1 MKRLM
6 FVIMAVFMGA
16 GVSLFAEETSSAA
29 VPGINGADTAWVLMS
44 AALVMLMT
52 PALGFFYGGM
62 VRKKNVLSVLM
73 KAFITLAVISMQW
86 MVIGY
91 SLSFGEG
98 NGFIGGFQHFML
110 NGVGQEGS
118 NYAPN
123 IPGLAFM
130 IFQAMF
136 AVITPALIFGAFVER
151 VKFSSFLLFTVLW
164 ATFIYNPICHWV
176 WGKGGWLAEMGAL
189 DFAGGIVVHVSAGIA
204 ALVTAFV
211 IGKRKGTESLGPI
224 PHNLPFT
231 VLGAGLLWFGW
242 FGFNAGSALGA
253 NGIAANAFVTTN
265 MAASSAAVTWAVIE
279 WIRNGKPTMLG
290 TVSGA
295 IAGLATIT
303 PSAGFVDAGA
313 ALIIGVIASMFCF
326 VAVSIIKMKF
336 KYDDSLDAFGVHGVG
351 GMIGP
356 LLTGVFANPAVNAL
370 GTGLLFGNPKQLG
383 IQAVAVGATIAYSF
397 IGTFIIFKAID
408 LLMGVR
414 LKERDEN
421 IGVDLSQHNER
432 AYTLI
437 E

>member
-1 MKRLM
+1 M
-6 FVIMAVFMGA
+6 
-16 GVSLFAEETSSAA
+16 
-29 VPGINGADTAWVLMS
+29 NGADTAWVLMS

>member
-1 MKRLM
+1 
-6 FVIMAVFMGA
+6 MAVFMGA
-16 GVSLFAEETSSAA
+16 GVSLFAEETAA
-29 VPGINGADTAWVLMS
+29 VTAPAINGADTAWVLMS

-73 KAFITLAVISMQW
+73 KAFITLAVISIQW

-176 WGKGGWLAEMGAL
+176 WGKGGWLGAMGAL

-313 ALIIGVIASMFCF
+313 ALIIGVIASAFCF

-356 LLTGVFANPAVNAL
+356 LLTGIFANPAVNAL
-370 GTGLLFGNPKQLG
+370 GTGLLFGNPKQLV
-383 IQAVAVGATIAYSF
+383 IQAAAVGATIAYSF

>member
-6 FVIMAVFMGA
+6 FMILAVFMGA

-176 WGKGGWLAEMGAL
+176 WGKGGWLAAMGAL

-313 ALIIGVIASMFCF
+313 ALIIGVIASVFCF
-326 VAVSIIKMKF
+326 MAVSVIKMKF

-370 GTGLLFGNPKQLG
+370 GTGLLFGNPKQLV
-383 IQAVAVGATIAYSF
+383 IQAAAVGATIAYSF

>member
-1 MKRLM
+1 MKKLI
-6 FVIMAVFMGA
+6 FVVAVVFGA
-16 GVSLFAEETSSAA
+16 GVSLSAEEIQPAS
-29 VPGINGADTAWVLMS
+29 VPGINGADTVWVLIS

-52 PALGFFYGGM
+52 PGLGFFYGGM

-73 KAFITLAVISMQW
+73 KAFITLAVISVQW

-98 NGFIGGFQHFML
+98 SGFIGGFQHFML

-176 WGKGGWLAEMGAL
+176 WGKGGWLGAMGAL

-265 MAASSAAVTWAVIE
+265 MAASSAAITWAVIE
-279 WIRNGKPTMLG
+279 WIRNGKPTLLG

-313 ALIIGVIASMFCF
+313 ALIIGVIASAFCF
-326 VAVSIIKMKF
+326 MAVSVIKMKF

-356 LLTGVFANPAVNAL
+356 LLTGIFANPAVNAL
-370 GTGLLFGNPKQLG
+370 GTGLLFGNPKQLL
-383 IQAVAVGATIAYSF
+383 IQAAAVGATIAYSF
-397 IGTFIIFKAID
+397 AGTFIIFKAID
-408 LLMGVR
+408 FVMGVR

>member
-1 MKRLM
+1 M

>member
-6 FVIMAVFMGA
+6 FIIMAVFMGA
-16 GVSLFAEETSSAA
+16 GVSLFAEEVSSAA
-29 VPGINGADTAWVLMS
+29 GSGINGADTAWVLMS

-98 NGFIGGFQHFML
+98 NGFIGGFGHFML

-313 ALIIGVIASMFCF
+313 ALIIGVIASMLCF

-370 GTGLLFGNPKQLG
+370 GTGLLFGNPKQLV
-383 IQAVAVGATIAYSF
+383 IQAAAVGATIVYSF
-397 IGTFIIFKAID
+397 IGTFIIFKVID